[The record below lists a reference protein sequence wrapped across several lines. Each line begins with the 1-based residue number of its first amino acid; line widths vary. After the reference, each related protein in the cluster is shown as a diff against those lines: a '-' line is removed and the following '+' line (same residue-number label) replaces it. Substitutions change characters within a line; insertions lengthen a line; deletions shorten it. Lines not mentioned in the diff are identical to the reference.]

1 MKSEDRNPK
10 TEGNPKAEIRKVL
23 VCFALKEEARPFQ
36 QRGGER
42 DDIKIILVGMGKR
55 NAERAI
61 RDALEQERPQ
71 LVLTCGSAGG
81 LRPALTIGTVVFD
94 ADAETGLEPALLAAG
109 AQRARFHCSDRVATT
124 AAEKRALWQSTRADA
139 VEMESEVIRA
149 VCREQNI
156 PSATVRAILDTAE
169 EDLPLDFNQLMT
181 PKQEMSYAKL
191 ALVLLKSPGRIGA
204 LRRLQQNSEAAAR
217 GLAQVLVAV
226 LNEC

>member
-1 MKSEDRNPK
+1 MKSEGRNPRP
-10 TEGNPKAEIRKVL
+10 EGNPKAEIRKVL
-23 VCFALKEEARPFQ
+23 VCFALKEESRPFQ
-36 QRGGER
+36 QWAEGR
-42 DDIKIILVGMGKR
+42 DDLKIILVGMGKR

-81 LRPALTIGTVVFD
+81 LLPELTIGTVVFD

-191 ALVLLKSPGRIGA
+191 ALVLLKSPGKVGA
-204 LRRLQQNSEAAAR
+204 LLRLQKHTQAAAR
-217 GLAQVLVAV
+217 RLAEVLARITAAG
-226 LNEC
+226 

>member
-1 MKSEDRNPK
+1 MKSEGRNPRP
-10 TEGNPKAEIRKVL
+10 EGNPKAEIRKVL
-23 VCFALKEEARPFQ
+23 VCFALKEESRPFQ
-36 QRGGER
+36 QWAEGR
-42 DDIKIILVGMGKR
+42 DDLKIILVGMGKR

-81 LRPALTIGTVVFD
+81 LLPELTIGTVVFD

-109 AQRARFHCSDRVATT
+109 AKRARFHCSDRVATT

-191 ALVLLKSPGRIGA
+191 ALVLVKSPGKVGA
-204 LRRLQQNSEAAAR
+204 LLRLQKHTQAAAR
-217 GLAQVLVAV
+217 RLAEVLARITAAG
-226 LNEC
+226 

>member
-1 MKSEDRNPK
+1 MKSEDRNPRPEGSPK
-10 TEGNPKAEIRKVL
+10 TEIRKVL